1 MKTSKFKMTEIG
13 EIPADWEVKRLGDIG
28 LFSKGA
34 GISRAQANS
43 GKIPAVRYGELYT
56 THHNYIKRFESFIS
70 DEVAKESTQLTYGDI
85 VFACSGETK
94 EEIGKCAAFLGSEV
108 AYAGGDLIILSPRN
122 GYDSKFLAF
131 ELNAPFCALQ
141 KASAGQGDA
150 VVHIRRES
158 LENLIV
164 VIPSLAEQKAIA
176 EALSDVDAL
185 IAAQEELIEKKRA
198 IKQGAMQELL
208 TGKKRLPGFG
218 GKSSRTLRDKKS
230 PTENAE
236 IAEFKQTE
244 LGEIPVDW
252 EVKRLGDC
260 GFCFNGITGKS
271 GNDFGHGKSRYI
283 TFLNVLTNI
292 VIDSSIFELVN
303 ICSNEKQN
311 EVRQGDIFFNTSS
324 ETPEEVG
331 LCAVLEEDVKS
342 VYLNSFCFGFRITDN
357 DVSGKFLAYWFRSA
371 AGRTLMT
378 TLAQGSTRYNLSKES
393 FRGAYVCIPPSL
405 AEQKAIAEVLSDMD
419 AEISELEAQK
429 AKFESIK
436 QGMMQE
442 LLTGK
447 TRLV

>member
-1 MKTSKFKMTEIG
+1 MYKMKETKFKSTELG
-13 EIPADWEVKRLGDIG
+13 PIPVDWEVKRLGDVCSITTGHKDVNQGCKNGKYPFFTCSRNVFTANSYSFDCEAILVAGNGDVGNLHYYKGKFEAYQRTYVLKDFSEDVSYILHELTYNLMRCLSDGKIG
-28 LFSKGA
+28 SSIPYITIQQLEGFMYPLPPLAEQKAIAEALSDVDALIAAQEELIEKKRAIKQGAMQELLTGKKRLPGFGGKCRQESLETEDFNAEAQRRRGSECKMTEVGLIPVDWEVKRLGDVGSFSKGA
-34 GISRAQANS
+34 GISKAQANS

-56 THHNYIKRFESFIS
+56 THHNYIKKFESFIS

-108 AYAGGDLIILSPRN
+108 AYAGGDLIILSPRT

-141 KASAGQGDA
+141 KASAGHGDA

-164 VIPSLAEQKAIA
+164 V
-176 EALSDVDAL
+176 V
-185 IAAQEELIEKKRA
+185 
-198 IKQGAMQELL
+198 
-208 TGKKRLPGFG
+208 
-218 GKSSRTLRDKKS
+218 
-230 PTENAE
+230 
-236 IAEFKQTE
+236 
-244 LGEIPVDW
+244 
-252 EVKRLGDC
+252 
-260 GFCFNGITGKS
+260 
-271 GNDFGHGKSRYI
+271 
-283 TFLNVLTNI
+283 
-292 VIDSSIFELVN
+292 
-303 ICSNEKQN
+303 
-311 EVRQGDIFFNTSS
+311 
-324 ETPEEVG
+324 
-331 LCAVLEEDVKS
+331 
-342 VYLNSFCFGFRITDN
+342 
-357 DVSGKFLAYWFRSA
+357 
-371 AGRTLMT
+371 
-378 TLAQGSTRYNLSKES
+378 
-393 FRGAYVCIPPSL
+393 PSL

>member
-13 EIPADWEVKRLGDIG
+13 EIPADWEVKRLGG
-28 LFSKGA
+28 VGSFSKGA

-218 GKSSRTLRDKKS
+218 GKWI
-230 PTENAE
+230 E
-236 IAEFKQTE
+236 
-244 LGEIPVDW
+244 
-252 EVKRLGDC
+252 KRLGDC
-260 GFCFNGITGKS
+260 ATMFAGGTP
-271 GNDFGHGKSRYI
+271 
-283 TFLNVLTNI
+283 
-292 VIDSSIFELVN
+292 SSKIEGYYG
-303 ICSNEKQN
+303 
-311 EVRQGDIFFNTSS
+311 GDIPWVSISDISIAGKYIERTAETLSDAGLNNSSAKWYPPNALLFAMYASIGKCCIAKERMTSS
-324 ETPEEVG
+324 QAILG
-331 LCAVLEEDVKS
+331 IYDLIDIDVEFLY
-342 VYLNSFCFGFRITDN
+342 YLLTFRN
-357 DVSGKFLAYWFRSA
+357 DEFLMMGQTGTQS
-371 AGRTLMT
+371 
-378 TLAQGSTRYNLSKES
+378 NLSKAIVEEI
-393 FRGAYVCIPPSL
+393 VINTPSL

>member
-164 VIPSLAEQKAIA
+164 VIPPLAEQKAIA

-218 GKSSRTLRDKKS
+218 GKCRQESLEMEDF
-230 PTENAE
+230 NAE
-236 IAEFKQTE
+236 AQRRRGSECKMTE
-244 LGEIPVDW
+244 VGLIPVDW
-252 EVKRLGDC
+252 EVKRLGEVCNVYD
-260 GFCFNGITGKS
+260 GTHQTPHYVDNGIQFYSVENVTA
-271 GNDFGHGKSRYI
+271 NDFTNVKYISEEEHIALSKRIKVERGDVLMTRIGSIGVCRYI
-283 TFLNVLTNI
+283 NWDVEASYYVSLALLKKKYDAQ
-292 VIDSSIFELVN
+292 IDM
-303 ICSNEKQN
+303 C
-311 EVRQGDIFFNTSS
+311 
-324 ETPEEVG
+324 
-331 LCAVLEEDVKS
+331 
-342 VYLNSFCFGFRITDN
+342 
-357 DVSGKFLAYWFRSA
+357 FLAHLSESELFKKEVMLRSLQFA
-371 AGRTLMT
+371 IPMKI
-378 TLAQGSTRYNLSKES
+378 NLGKISEI
-393 FRGAYVCIPPSL
+393 RLCLPPL

-447 TRLV
+447 TRLKGA